1 MKPLQATS
9 VQAHPNW
16 SSFVGV
22 AAPGDTAPIVKVK
35 PVGVDKKNV
44 RTKLLLTEYLSG
56 RVVDGLDG
64 ERGGS
69 EIIFWDKQFRLAKAG
84 VCVGGAVGGRA
95 SKNHERFIGTPSAE
109 RVLSRGVWG
118 T

>member
-1 MKPLQATS
+1 MKGESASSRHRCGRDADIPWMKPLQATS

-35 PVGVDKKNV
+35 PVSVDKKNV
-44 RTKLLLTEYLSG
+44 GTRSFSSRNICLFG
-56 RVVDGLDG
+56 RVVDRLDG

-84 VCVGGAVGGRA
+84 VCVGGAVGGA
-95 SKNHERFIGTPSAE
+95 Q
-109 RVLSRGVWG
+109 V
-118 T
+118 